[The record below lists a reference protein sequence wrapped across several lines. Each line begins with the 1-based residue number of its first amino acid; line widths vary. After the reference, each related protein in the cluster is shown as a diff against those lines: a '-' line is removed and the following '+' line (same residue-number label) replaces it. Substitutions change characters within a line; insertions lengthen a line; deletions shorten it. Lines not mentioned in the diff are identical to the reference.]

1 MFRNML
7 RWIIPLVVLL
17 IVITV
22 VAIGSVAYTHAAG
35 ITPPHTQS
43 TNQTTPT
50 PSAQP
55 SIFWNGG

>member
-22 VAIGSVAYTHAAG
+22 VAIGSFTLSHAAG
-35 ITPPHTQS
+35 VTPIHTQS
-43 TNQTTPT
+43 TGQTTPT
-50 PSAQP
+50 PSVQP
-55 SIFWNGG
+55 DVYWNGN